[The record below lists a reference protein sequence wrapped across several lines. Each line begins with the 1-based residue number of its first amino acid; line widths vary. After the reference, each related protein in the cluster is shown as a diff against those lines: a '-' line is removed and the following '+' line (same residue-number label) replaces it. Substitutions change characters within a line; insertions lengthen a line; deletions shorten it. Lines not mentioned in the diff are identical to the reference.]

1 MEYNRVYVAGP
12 YSADNVMQVFKNMR
26 LGIRTCTELLLQSKR
41 TGWVPFCPWIDYQFC
56 LSLRGGEEL
65 TVPEF
70 YAYSMAWLEVSDAV
84 LVLPGWELS
93 KGTIKEIKRAETLG
107 IPVFY
112 SLDKFMEEMVNETR

>member
-12 YSADNVMQVFKNMR
+12 YSANNVMQVFRNMKV
-26 LGIRTCTELLLQSKR
+26 GIRVCTELLLMSKK

-56 LSLRGGEEL
+56 LTLRGTEDL
-65 TVPEF
+65 TVEEF

-107 IPVFY
+107 IPVIYGHDAF
-112 SLDKFMEEMVNETR
+112 LRWCTI